1 METISPEQV
10 RAQIDRFWKILSGKS
25 QGSLEPFYAA
35 GATAFTGRSKRAELA
50 ALAAARRMRR
60 LAAAESELVAELVE
74 VEVQVL
80 ENTAIASYTYQVHSI
95 NKKTDGSRLDKNTR
109 FGRATQIF
117 QQDGKG
123 GLHIVH
129 EHLSAGEAP
138 EVEALLGV
146 REAKPTGSLV
156 RNPERSEGSFR

>member
-1 METISPEQV
+1 MLPVKFMETISPEQV
-10 RAQIDRFWKILSGKS
+10 RAQIGRFWKILSGES
-25 QGSLEPFYAA
+25 LGSLEPFYAA
-35 GATAFTGRSKRAELA
+35 GASAFTGRSKRAESA

-60 LAAAESELVAELVE
+60 LSTAEGELVAELAE

-95 NKKTDGSRLDKNTR
+95 SKKADGRRQEKNTR

-117 QQDGKG
+117 QANGKG

-138 EVEALLGV
+138 AVEALLGV
-146 REAKPTGSLV
+146 NRTKPM
-156 RNPERSEGSFR
+156 